1 MLLRLILM
9 EAKNEKTGF
18 EFSMIDYRRVELQY
32 RAQFTLKEGNRGLE
46 ECTLINVNKNL
57 KGIGI
62 RFHTSKE
69 IKINSI
75 IIIDLLTTG
84 ELGPVCITGILR
96 WIRQAENDFIGGIE
110 LIGNTNKLKRLLP

>member
-1 MLLRLILM
+1 M
-9 EAKNEKTGF
+9 EAKKEKPGF
-18 EFSMIDYRRVELQY
+18 EFGARDYRRVELQH

-75 IIIDLLTTG
+75 IIIDLLATG
-84 ELGPVCITGILR
+84 ELGPICITGILR
-96 WIRQAENDFIGGIE
+96 WIEQTGNNFVGGME
-110 LIGNTNKLKRLLP
+110 LIGNTNKLKRFLP

>member
-1 MLLRLILM
+1 M
-9 EAKNEKTGF
+9 EAKKEKPDF
-18 EFSMIDYRRVELQY
+18 EFGARDYRRVELQH

-84 ELGPVCITGILR
+84 ELGPICITGILR
-96 WIRQAENDFIGGIE
+96 WIEQTGNNFVGGME
-110 LIGNTNKLKRLLP
+110 LIGNTNKLKRFLP

>member
-1 MLLRLILM
+1 M
-9 EAKNEKTGF
+9 EAKNKKPGF
-18 EFSMIDYRRVELQY
+18 DFDTRDYRRVELQY
-32 RAQFTLKEGNRGLE
+32 RAQFTLKEENRGLE
-46 ECTLINVNKNL
+46 ECTLININKNL
-57 KGIGI
+57 KGMGI
-62 RFHTSKE
+62 RFHTCKE

-96 WIRQAENDFIGGIE
+96 WIRQAGNDFMGGIE

>member
-1 MLLRLILM
+1 M

-18 EFSMIDYRRVELQY
+18 EFGARDYRRVELQY
-32 RAQFTLKEGNRGLE
+32 RAQFILKEGNRGLE

-57 KGIGI
+57 KAIGI

-96 WIRQAENDFIGGIE
+96 WIRQAGNDFIGGMEI
-110 LIGNTNKLKRLLP
+110 IGNTNKIKRLLP